1 MGLAGERERGRG
13 DSHIMIR
20 GRGTCGHTSGGKGEG
35 SDGLFTL
42 GLGCVVL

>member
-1 MGLAGERERGRG
+1 MGLAGEREEGRG

-42 GLGCVVL
+42 GLGCAVL